1 MFVCT
6 VDAQL
11 GIDRHFFVADTPD
24 GYDSLVARGL
34 GFSYARSSYLAAKRR
49 WGGFKHNLLLRPV
62 CKHFSSVLI
71 IFVDVDISFSGIV

>member
-11 GIDRHFFVADTPD
+11 GIGHFFVAETPD
-24 GYDSLVARGL
+24 GYDSLVARGV

-62 CKHFSSVLI
+62 CKGF
-71 IFVDVDISFSGIV
+71 FVHSNNIR